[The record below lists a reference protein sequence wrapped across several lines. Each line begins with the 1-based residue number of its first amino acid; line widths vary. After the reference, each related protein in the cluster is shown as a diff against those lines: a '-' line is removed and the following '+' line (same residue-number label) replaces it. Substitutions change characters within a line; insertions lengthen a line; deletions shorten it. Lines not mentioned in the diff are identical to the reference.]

1 MQVAIRMERLFTI
14 WQPLSPSPSGSPHAI
29 NPRGFG
35 GQRPPFKSD
44 VFRFMPFNGYQ
55 TKLTY
60 CILNISVPK
69 IAALGG
75 HFVLL
80 GPRKVLNWELA
91 IPEVEKISLVLK
103 TFATATLPFLGLKN
117 SK

>member
-55 TKLTY
+55 TNQSA
-60 CILNISVPK
+60 CIDKKNGINE
-69 IAALGG
+69 GG
-75 HFVLL
+75 
-80 GPRKVLNWELA
+80 N
-91 IPEVEKISLVLK
+91 S
-103 TFATATLPFLGLKN
+103 TLETMEIGMLFPNRFN
-117 SK
+117 